1 MCVTYS
7 IAVDSSNDWLADVN
21 HMSPVTQ
28 EVLLVSIN
36 ILEVLHFL
44 NISTSFHREKERKR
58 EG

>member
-7 IAVDSSNDWLADVN
+7 IAVDGSNDWLADVN

-44 NISTSFHREKERKR
+44 NISTSFH
-58 EG
+58 